1 MARWPHAPSG
11 SYPRGSE
18 AVADLRG
25 AEVLLDCLLVGKPL
39 GRQEA
44 GERGH
49 RAAVPEEPSR
59 EGPVGARSRP
69 AFCPW
74 TEQPA
79 GGTLSLDPPP
89 KSLPHSTA
97 SPSAPPGP
105 CLSAAGGH
113 WPSARVAAVW
123 IPPGKGRLRR
133 TDAGQRPERR
143 GHTCRGDYS
152 R

>member
-39 GRQEA
+39 RGQEA

-69 AFCPW
+69 AFRPW
-74 TEQPA
+74 ADQPA
-79 GGTLSLDPPP
+79 GGTRSLDPPP
-89 KSLPHSTA
+89 RRLPNGTA
-97 SPSAPPGP
+97 SPSPPGS

-113 WPSARVAAVW
+113 CPSARVAAVW
-123 IPPGKGRLRR
+123 LSREGKAEAHGR
-133 TDAGQRPERR
+133 AGQRPGRR